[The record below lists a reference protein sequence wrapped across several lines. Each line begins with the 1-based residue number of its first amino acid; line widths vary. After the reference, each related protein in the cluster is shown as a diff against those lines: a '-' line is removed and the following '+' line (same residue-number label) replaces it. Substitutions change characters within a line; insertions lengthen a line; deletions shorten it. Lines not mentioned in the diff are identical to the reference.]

1 MELQKIVKEWV
12 FLDNKYKKILDDSK
26 EIRNE
31 KKKLNDKIFYYFNNN
46 NYTTF
51 PKINI
56 SDGKLEFVEQKQYDV
71 LTYTYL
77 QKCLDEY
84 FNDTE
89 EVMKI
94 MTYIKKNRDYTINKL
109 IKRTYK
115 NN

>member
-1 MELQKIVKEWV
+1 MELQKIIKDWV
-12 FLDNKYKKILDDSK
+12 LLDNRYKKILDDNK

-31 KKKLNDKIFYYFNNN
+31 KKKLNDKIFAYFNNN

-77 QKCLDEY
+77 QKCLNEY

-89 EVMKI
+89 EVMNI
-94 MTYIKKNRDYTINKL
+94 MTYIKKKRDYSINKL

>member
-1 MELQKIVKEWV
+1 MELQKIIKEWV
-12 FLDNKYKKILDDSK
+12 YIDNKYKKILDDTK
-26 EIRNE
+26 ELRVE
-31 KKKLNDKIFYYFNNN
+31 KKKVNDKIFSYFNNN
-46 NYTTF
+46 NYTSF

-77 QKCLDEY
+77 EKCLNEY
-84 FNDTE
+84 FNNTE
-89 EVMKI
+89 EVSKI
-94 MTYIKKNRDYTINKL
+94 MKYIKKNRDYNINKI